1 MSSTASDEE
10 LVSLAVAA
18 GDQRAFGELV
28 RRHQSRVRGWL
39 RHLCGDPA
47 EADDLA
53 QETFLKA
60 WERLNTYAARGRFAS
75 WLMKLAYNEFLQ
87 AARKGQRRRHLARQ
101 FEADALTQGTTAD
114 ESMSPTGRGTEVPD
128 LPRLL
133 AVLGEEER
141 HVMLLGYGCG
151 FSQAEIGEITGLA
164 LGTVKSH
171 MHRGKARIRD
181 AFGLEETP

>member
-1 MSSTASDEE
+1 MSTSASDEE
-10 LVSLAVAA
+10 LVAVAVAA
-18 GDQRAFGELV
+18 GDQSAFGELV

-39 RHLCGDPA
+39 RQLTGDVA

-60 WERLNTYAARGRFAS
+60 WTRLNTFAGRGRFSA

-87 AARKGQRRRHLARQ
+87 SVRGAQRRRRLAGEYQ
-101 FEADALTQGTTAD
+101 ADAMVLGRTAD
-114 ESMSPTGRGTEVPD
+114 ESLSGTAAEVPD

-151 FSQAEIGEITGLA
+151 FSQSEIGEITGMA

-171 MHRGKARIRD
+171 MHRGKARIRE
-181 AFGLEETP
+181 AFALEAKES

>member
-1 MSSTASDEE
+1 MSTPASDEE
-10 LVSLAVAA
+10 LVAIAVAA
-18 GDQRAFGELV
+18 GDQAAFGELV
-28 RRHQSRVRGWL
+28 RRHQSRVRAWL
-39 RHLCGDPA
+39 RQLTGDAA

-53 QETFLKA
+53 QETFLRA
-60 WERLNTYAARGRFAS
+60 WTRLNTFAGRGRFLA

-87 AARKGQRRRHLARQ
+87 AVRGSQRRRRLAGEY
-101 FEADALTQGTTAD
+101 EAQAAVLGRTAD
-114 ESMSPTGRGTEVPD
+114 DSLSGTAAELPD

-151 FSQAEIGEITGLA
+151 FSQSEISEITGMA

-171 MHRGKARIRD
+171 MHRGKARIRESF
-181 AFGLEETP
+181 ALEANES

>member
-1 MSSTASDEE
+1 MSTSASDEE
-10 LVSLAVAA
+10 LVALAVAA
-18 GDQRAFGELV
+18 GDQAAFGELV

-39 RHLCGDPA
+39 RQLTGDAA

-60 WERLNTYAARGRFAS
+60 WTRLNTFAARGRFQA

-87 AARKGQRRRHLARQ
+87 AVRGGQRRRRLAGEY
-101 FEADALTQGTTAD
+101 EADAVARGRTAD
-114 ESMSPTGRGTEVPD
+114 ESMSGTGSELPD

-151 FSQAEIGEITGLA
+151 CSHSEISEITGMA

-171 MHRGKARIRD
+171 MHRGRERIRQSF
-181 AFGLEETP
+181 ALEASES

>member
-1 MSSTASDEE
+1 MSSSPSDEE

-28 RRHQSRVRGWL
+28 RRYQSRVRGWL
-39 RHLCGDPA
+39 CQLCGDPA

-60 WERLNTYAARGRFAS
+60 WSRLNTFAARGRFGS

-87 AARKGQRRRHLARQ
+87 AARKGQRRRRLAQQ
-101 FEADALTQGTTAD
+101 FESDALAYGATAD
-114 ESMSPTGRGTEVPD
+114 ESLSPAGRGTEMPD

-133 AVLGEEER
+133 SVLGEEER

-151 FSQAEIGEITGLA
+151 FSQAEIGEITGLPV
-164 LGTVKSH
+164 GTVKSH

-181 AFGLEETP
+181 AFGLEETA

>member
-1 MSSTASDEE
+1 MSTPASDEE
-10 LVSLAVAA
+10 LVAVAVAA
-18 GDQRAFGELV
+18 GDQAAFGELV
-28 RRHQSRVRGWL
+28 RRHQARVRAWL
-39 RHLCGDPA
+39 RQLTGDPA

-53 QETFLKA
+53 QETFLRA
-60 WERLNTYAARGRFAS
+60 WTRLNTFAGRGRFLA

-87 AARKGQRRRHLARQ
+87 AVRGSQRQRRLAGEY
-101 FEADALTQGTTAD
+101 EAQAAVLGPTAD
-114 ESMSPTGRGTEVPD
+114 ESLSGTATELPD

-151 FSQAEIGEITGLA
+151 FSQSEISEITGMA

-171 MHRGKARIRD
+171 MHRGKARIRESF
-181 AFGLEETP
+181 ALEANES